1 MAGRYRYEIGRDR
14 KLVRIDTFAEAL
26 AALPGGVEVTAHYT
40 EYTTSELFTMAYYE
54 YYQLMYLAEQRD
66 EAARKARQKQA
77 K

>member
-1 MAGRYRYEIGRDR
+1 
-14 KLVRIDTFAEAL
+14 
-26 AALPGGVEVTAHYT
+26 VEVTAHYT